1 MAPPPNSY
9 VIYVPIC
16 HQYQRSLE
24 SDHLNLDNSL
34 SQSIESRLLQ
44 CCYKFKTS
52 YYIYFN
58 QFQGLG
64 YVILFHY
71 GFGSYTVKVELGSMY
86 LENNQN
92 LKHFL

>member
-1 MAPPPNSY
+1 MLLINSK
-9 VIYVPIC
+9 PAT
-16 HQYQRSLE
+16 
-24 SDHLNLDNSL
+24 D
-34 SQSIESRLLQ
+34 
-44 CCYKFKTS
+44 
-52 YYIYFN
+52 IYFN

-71 GFGSYTVKVELGSMY
+71 GFGSYTVKVQLGSMY